1 MLLLLS
7 TCSSQGLCLL
17 RVICTIKS
25 GIASLR
31 TTQSRSRMM
40 VSISL
45 RLHLWNGGY
54 TDAKGIDGRREGI
67 HEVDFSLG
75 NVMICEGKD

>member
-1 MLLLLS
+1 
-7 TCSSQGLCLL
+7 
-17 RVICTIKS
+17 
-25 GIASLR
+25 
-31 TTQSRSRMM
+31 MM